1 MKVLRDKK
9 GFTLVELLATV
20 VILGIIMIVAVPN
33 VMGILTRNRSNTYL
47 EDAKKLST
55 LAEYQVR
62 SGSNVIQKPATGQCI
77 VMTLSYLD
85 NAEFEDAPNG
95 GEYLK
100 NVSFVVVKKEGNE
113 LKYYVQLLEN
123 YKNTYRGVKLI
134 GTPKLA
140 ENGAVNNYV
149 SNAKKADVESI
160 TGLDKDNFLTF
171 AQKFNRSFSCTSV
184 NSVYTR

>member
-1 MKVLRDKK
+1 MLRNKN

-55 LAEYQVR
+55 LAEYQIR
-62 SGSNVIQKPATGQCI
+62 SGSNAVQKPATGQCI

-134 GTPKLA
+134 ETSKLT

-149 SNAKKADVESI
+149 VNAKKADVESV
-160 TGLDKDNFLTF
+160 TGLEKDNFLTF
-171 AQKFNRSFSCTSV
+171 AQKFNSSFACNPVS
-184 NSVYTR
+184 SVYSK

>member
-134 GTPKLA
+134 
-140 ENGAVNNYV
+140 
-149 SNAKKADVESI
+149 DVVWTFRRTRKGYIEDFI
-160 TGLDKDNFLTF
+160 DKIQLQ
-171 AQKFNRSFSCTSV
+171 AILQIQVIICCHMHLISV
-184 NSVYTR
+184 FM